1 MIKRYSS
8 RREPLSDSLFNKR
21 LKDAKNY
28 DRIAGYFNS
37 SILEVAGEYV
47 DNIDGRIRVVCNS
60 DLDIRDV
67 KTARAA
73 NNALRREWCKSEPEK
88 IMKSQGRFKKLY
100 ELLSSGKIEV
110 KVLPNEKFG
119 LIHGKAGVITFKDDT
134 RTSFLG
140 SANESLSGWK
150 LNYELVWEDSSK
162 EAVEWVQEEFDSL
175 WNDETSIP
183 LCEFIIE
190 DIKRIS
196 EREIIE
202 SVDKWKKGEP
212 EPAEIAVESPVYREQ
227 LGLWEHQKYFV
238 DRVFYDHKKPYCAR
252 YILAD
257 QVGLGKT
264 IQLAMS
270 AQLMALY
277 GDKPILIIV
286 PKTLIWQW
294 QDEMNSLLDMPSAV
308 WDGKCWVDEEGH
320 EYVGR
325 GIRKCPRRIGVI
337 SQGLIVA
344 KSQVTGELLE
354 QEYECVIVDEAH
366 RARRRNLGEGKEDHS
381 PDPNNLYRFLLG
393 ISIKTKSML
402 LATAT
407 PIQMYPIELWD
418 LMNILSRKNDS
429 VLGSL
434 ASYWRKRNMIQKSL
448 DLIMGKEEMEFF
460 NPENWEWIRNPFPP
474 GYENTLFASM
484 RLRNNMKEDEFVYRK
499 NFIELSGPE
508 QQKIGTLIS
517 GGFYE
522 KYNPYIRHVI
532 RRERKYLE
540 DTINPDTREPYLQR
554 IGVRLFGEEDEDA
567 LLLNT
572 YLKEAYNYAEEFC
585 KELSRRNKGAG
596 FLKTLLL
603 KRIGSSIEA
612 GKNTGNKMLNEW
624 NIYLD
629 EILEEEDFKDEKDM
643 EDSSEIKNLT
653 KEETELL
660 IRYVKALESSN
671 AVDPKY
677 EKTVELLRNRKWLE
691 RGTIIF
697 SQYYDTARWIAEKLS
712 FEFPEETIG
721 VYAGGTKSGIFK
733 NGEFFYKDKETI
745 KAEVKARGIRIL
757 VGTDAASEGLNLQ
770 TLGSLI
776 NIDLPWNPTR
786 LEQRKG
792 RIQRIGQEYDTIYIY
807 NMRYKDSIEDR
818 VHKRLSQRL
827 KHISDIFGQV
837 PDTLED
843 VWIKIALGR
852 EEEAMKLIDE
862 VPDKHPF
869 ENRYNRD
876 VKHID
881 WESCSKVLDNIEKRQ
896 FLKKGW

>member
-37 SILEVAGEYV
+37 SILEIAGEYV

-603 KRIGSSIEA
+603 KRIGRSIEA

-660 IRYVKALESSN
+660 IRYVK
-671 AVDPKY
+671 
-677 EKTVELLRNRKWLE
+677 
-691 RGTIIF
+691 
-697 SQYYDTARWIAEKLS
+697 
-712 FEFPEETIG
+712 
-721 VYAGGTKSGIFK
+721 
-733 NGEFFYKDKETI
+733 
-745 KAEVKARGIRIL
+745 
-757 VGTDAASEGLNLQ
+757 
-770 TLGSLI
+770 
-776 NIDLPWNPTR
+776 
-786 LEQRKG
+786 
-792 RIQRIGQEYDTIYIY
+792 
-807 NMRYKDSIEDR
+807 
-818 VHKRLSQRL
+818 
-827 KHISDIFGQV
+827 
-837 PDTLED
+837 
-843 VWIKIALGR
+843 
-852 EEEAMKLIDE
+852 
-862 VPDKHPF
+862 
-869 ENRYNRD
+869 
-876 VKHID
+876 
-881 WESCSKVLDNIEKRQ
+881 VL
-896 FLKKGW
+896 